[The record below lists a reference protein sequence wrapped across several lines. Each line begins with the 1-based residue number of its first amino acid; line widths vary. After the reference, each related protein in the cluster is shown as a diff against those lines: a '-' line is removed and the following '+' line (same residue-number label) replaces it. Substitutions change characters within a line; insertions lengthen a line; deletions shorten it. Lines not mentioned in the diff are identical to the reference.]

1 MSSNSGA
8 NTVAFRTKRV
18 LARTLLASVLGL
30 SGGAAHAETSALR
43 IGSGFGIHYLPFYVM
58 QREKLV
64 EKEAEKLGIS
74 NLSVEYKVLSGG
86 AAYNDA
92 LLSGNLDAIGSG
104 VGPFAILWDKTKG
117 NQNVRGIAAMGDIP
131 LVLLAND
138 ARIKSIKDIKEGD
151 RIALPAVKAS
161 MQATILQM
169 AAAKLFG
176 DSGYKDLDKYTVS
189 MAHSDATTAMLA
201 GQGVI
206 NMHFSVAPYSTRALQ
221 DGRVHQ
227 IASSEEIVGGPMSFN
242 VVSMTER
249 FYKENPKVTQALSAA
264 LIDAMDLIRADRP
277 LAAQIYFEGNKGA
290 ATDVAMVEKIL
301 SDPSFNYTVVPHG
314 VGKFIQFMHQI
325 GSVKNDPRS
334 WKDVFFESA
343 SSLQGN

>member
-1 MSSNSGA
+1 MASCFDA
-8 NTVAFRTKRV
+8 NNVAFAMQRAVARAV
-18 LARTLLASVLGL
+18 LIALFACSA
-30 SGGAAHAETSALR
+30 GAADAETSALR

-58 QREKLV
+58 QRERLV
-64 EKEAEKLGIS
+64 EKQAEKLGVS
-74 NLSVEYKVLSGG
+74 SLSVEYKMLSGG

-117 NQNVRGIAAMGDIP
+117 NQNVRAIASMGDIP

-138 ARIKSIKDIKEGD
+138 ARIKSLKDVKEGD

-161 MQATILQM
+161 MQATLLQM

-176 DSGYKDLDKYTVS
+176 DNGYKDLDKYTVS

-206 NMHFSVAPYSTRALQ
+206 NMHFSVAPYSTRAMQ
-221 DGRVHQ
+221 DARVHQ
-227 IASSEEIVGGPMSFN
+227 ILSAEEIVGGPVSLN
-242 VVSMTER
+242 LVSMTER
-249 FYKENPKVTQALSAA
+249 FHKDNPKVAKALSAA
-264 LIDAMDLIRADRP
+264 LADAMDIIRTNRP

-290 ATDVAMVEKIL
+290 ATDVAMVEKVL
-301 SDPSFNYTVVPHG
+301 ADPSFNFTVVPHG
-314 VGKFIQFMHQI
+314 VGKFIQFMHQT
-325 GSVKNDPRS
+325 GSVKNDPKS
-334 WKDVFFESA
+334 WKDVFFEDA
-343 SSLQGN
+343 HSLQGN